1 MKHGKASLYP
11 CRSIW
16 EAKATPTPDSDYL
29 GNFDFDTFQPW
40 SENMCY
46 STMME
51 YSPVVILMDD
61 AKYAQPLSS
70 SHRTM
75 VQG

>member
-16 EAKATPTPDSDYL
+16 EAKATPTPDSDYH
-29 GNFDFDTFQPW
+29 G
-40 SENMCY
+40 MCY

-70 SHRTM
+70 SHHTM